1 MYITIITFMMNV
13 TIKEEDGRTGRNKSF
28 GVWSHAE
35 NKGNRKVTVMRMN
48 RVILASHGGL
58 SAGMLDTVQMIMGE
72 LPNVC
77 AVATTRDETENIVQK
92 TSRLLDSFPPEDAVY
107 ILTDVLNGS
116 VNNDMLSL
124 VGKYPDITV
133 ICGMNACLVLSIADA
148 EEPLTREELEDI
160 LGQAQSQLMDCTHQL
175 REALNNKM
183 DEEDDL

>member
-1 MYITIITFMMNV
+1 MWDT
-13 TIKEEDGRTGRNKSF
+13 KRTAAGIQA
-28 GVWSHAE
+28 WPHAE
-35 NKGNRKVTVMRMN
+35 NKGNGKESVMHMN

-58 SAGMLDTVQMIMGE
+58 SAGMLDTVQMIMGD

-77 AVATTRDETENIVQK
+77 AVATTRDETESIAQK
-92 TSRLLDSFPPEDAVY
+92 TGRLLDSFPAGDAVY

-124 VGKYPDITV
+124 VAKYPDITV

-148 EEPLTREELEDI
+148 EEPLTREELNDI
-160 LGQAQSQLMDCTHQL
+160 LGQAQGQLLDCTQQL
-175 REALNNKM
+175 REAMNSNT

>member
-1 MYITIITFMMNV
+1 ML
-13 TIKEEDGRTGRNKSF
+13 
-28 GVWSHAE
+28 
-35 NKGNRKVTVMRMN
+35 MN
-48 RVILASHGGL
+48 RIILASHGSL
-58 SAGMLDTVQMIMGE
+58 SAGMLDTAQMIMGD

-77 AVATTRDETENIVQK
+77 AVATTRDETESIVQR
-92 TSRLLDSFPPEDAVY
+92 TSRLLDSFPPEDTVY

-148 EEPLTREELEDI
+148 EEPLTREELNEL
-160 LGQAQSQLMDCTHQL
+160 LGQAQGQLMDCTKQL
-175 REALNNKM
+175 REAMNNKN